1 MNLLKLTYWISASIV
16 ITALFACTRYP
27 QALELSGY
35 TMGTNYSVQVIVSDK
50 TQVMETLAAKIEETL
65 ADLDQRFSNY
75 RDSSEINQ
83 FNNYT
88 GDDWFEVS
96 PDFLSILQQGIKVS
110 ELSNGAF
117 DMTIGPLVD
126 LWGFGPSYTQKT
138 LPGKT
143 EIDVL
148 LESAGFQF
156 LEIQSAPPAA
166 SKTKPNLQLDFSAI
180 AKGFAV
186 DHI

>member
-1 MNLLKLTYWISASIV
+1 
-16 ITALFACTRYP
+16 
-27 QALELSGY
+27 
-35 TMGTNYSVQVIVSDK
+35 MGTNYSVQVIVSDK
-50 TQVMETLAAKIEETL
+50 TQVIETLAAKIEETL

-83 FNNYT
+83 INNYT

-110 ELSNGAF
+110 EFSNGAF

-126 LWGFGPSYTQKT
+126 LWGFGPSYNQKT
-138 LPGKT
+138 LPSKT

-148 LESAGFQF
+148 L
-156 LEIQSAPPAA
+156 
-166 SKTKPNLQLDFSAI
+166 
-180 AKGFAV
+180 
-186 DHI
+186 